1 MEKRKYNIDLLRI
14 ISIIFII
21 LSHYVYHGN
30 IVDNSTITGNIWVAL
45 LVSVCGKLGANIFI
59 LISGYFYK
67 ENKLKFSKI
76 IKMDLKVIFYSILIC
91 VVFKFFNIREVTLK
105 NWVSSIIPLISG
117 LYWFFTAYIGLYL
130 ISPVLNYLIHNVES
144 KILKKIIIYGFV
156 LLSIIPT
163 FTSFDPWYSDIIWF
177 IYVYI
182 VGAYI
187 RLNEENKYKKYY
199 KIIALLFSVIIFA
212 LTLSIYYISMRIHA
226 LKAGI
231 YHFTAITSSFLFG
244 LAVLYLLIFKDI
256 KINNNTF
263 NKIIKSITPHL
274 LYVYILHDNPLIRDV
289 LWDLLK
295 CKEMS
300 NSAFMVVNMIISVII
315 IFVVSIIIDMIVD
328 VAFNKIKF
336 NKIEEI
342 LSKIKLRMNLEK

>member
-30 IVDNSTITGNIWVAL
+30 IVENSTVTGNIWLAL
-45 LVSVCGKLGANIFI
+45 LISICGKLGANIFV

-76 IKMDLKVIFYSILIC
+76 IKMDLKVIFYSVLIC
-91 VVFKFFNIREVTLK
+91 VIFKSFNIGEVTLK
-105 NWVSSIIPLISG
+105 NWICSVIPLISG
-117 LYWFFTAYIGLYL
+117 LYWFFTAYVGLYL
-130 ISPVLNYLIHNVES
+130 ISPILNYLINNVES
-144 KILKKIIIYGFV
+144 KILRRIIIYGFI
-156 LLSIIPT
+156 LLSVIPT
-163 FTSFDPWYSDIIWF
+163 FTSFDPWYSDVIWF

-199 KIIALLFSVIIFA
+199 KIIALIFVIIIFV
-212 LTLSIYYISMRIHA
+212 LTLSIYYFSMKINA

-244 LAVLYLLIFKDI
+244 LAVIHLLIFKDI
-256 KINNNTF
+256 KINNNNL
-263 NKIIKSITPHL
+263 NKCI
-274 LYVYILHDNPLIRDV
+274 YY
-289 LWDLLK
+289 
-295 CKEMS
+295 
-300 NSAFMVVNMIISVII
+300 MII
-315 IFVVSIIIDMIVD
+315 
-328 VAFNKIKF
+328 
-336 NKIEEI
+336 
-342 LSKIKLRMNLEK
+342 LWLEMYYGIY